1 LIVDRLDAAE
11 RHRYRLHWLL
21 PDGPHTWDEARLAV
35 ELQLR
40 EGDYV
45 IQVAAAGAVAASEL
59 VRAAADGSGWRSR
72 YYYSREPALSF
83 AVNARAATILLVTLL
98 APAPAS
104 VCIDAGQIIHVTA
117 GGRTYSL
124 TVDGAAAAAA
134 P

>member
-1 LIVDRLDAAE
+1 
-11 RHRYRLHWLL
+11 
-21 PDGPHTWDEARLAV
+21 V

-45 IQVAAAGAVAASEL
+45 IQVAAAGAVASCEL

-72 YYYSREPALSF
+72 YYGSREPALSF
-83 AVNARAATILLVTLL
+83 AVNARAATILLVTVL

-104 VCIDAGQIIHVTA
+104 VCIDAGQIIHVKA

-124 TVDGAAAAAA
+124 TVDGAAAGAA